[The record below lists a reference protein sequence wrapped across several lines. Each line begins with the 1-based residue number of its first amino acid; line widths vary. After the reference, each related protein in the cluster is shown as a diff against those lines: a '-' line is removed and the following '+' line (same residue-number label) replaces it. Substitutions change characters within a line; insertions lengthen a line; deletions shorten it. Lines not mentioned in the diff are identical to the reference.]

1 MSDRLIKAFLAL
13 MFIFPSAG
21 CRRQDPL
28 VVPDEPIN
36 DIHVSA
42 KPISEP
48 LPGDTALT
56 YANVVPYGIGAD
68 QKVFIQSRMSRIMNR
83 IDKRESFAICIGKDD
98 CPWCAR
104 AVPVLYQTAE
114 EMNVTVEYVD
124 LSDDY
129 SWRTEDQAESFDRFI
144 ELGRDNMRADENGDK
159 QFFIPCVICIRNGTV
174 ADMHVSTLDNDDL
187 ETEFS
192 DEQKGKLKQIYY
204 SGFIRAGL

>member
-1 MSDRLIKAFLAL
+1 MTDRLVKAFLAL
-13 MFIFPSAG
+13 MCIFPSAG
-21 CRRQDPL
+21 CRKQVPL
-28 VVPDEPIN
+28 VVPDDPIN
-36 DIHVSA
+36 DIQVSA

-48 LPGDTALT
+48 LPDDTALT
-56 YANVVPYGIGAD
+56 YANMVPYGIGED

-114 EMNVTVEYVD
+114 EMDVTVEYVD

-129 SWRTEDQAESFDRFI
+129 SWRTEDQSESFDRFV
-144 ELGRDNMRADENGDK
+144 ELVGDSMRADENGNP
-159 QFFIPCVICIRNGTV
+159 QLYVPFVVYIRNGTV
-174 ADMHVSTLDNDDL
+174 ADAHVSTLDDDDAESEL
-187 ETEFS
+187 T
-192 DEQKGKLKQIYY
+192 DEQRGKLKQIYY

>member
-1 MSDRLIKAFLAL
+1 MADKLIKV
-13 MFIFPSAG
+13 FITLTLILPLAG
-21 CRRQDPL
+21 CRKQEPL
-28 VVPDEPIN
+28 VVPEDPIE
-36 DIHVSA
+36 DIQISA
-42 KPISEP
+42 KPTAKPVAE
-48 LPGDTALT
+48 DTAIT
-56 YANVVPYGIGAD
+56 YANMGPYGIAEN
-68 QKVFIQSRMSRIMNR
+68 QKIFIDSRMSRIMNK

-114 EMNVTVEYVD
+114 EMDVTVEYVN
-124 LSDDY
+124 LLDDY
-129 SWRTEDQAESFDRFI
+129 SWRTEDQKEAFDRFI
-144 ELGRDNMRADENGDK
+144 ELVRDNMRTDENGDK

>member
-21 CRRQDPL
+21 CRMQDPL

-36 DIHVSA
+36 DIQVSA

-48 LPGDTALT
+48 LLDDTALT
-56 YANVVPYGIGAD
+56 YANLVSYGIAAD
-68 QKVFIQSRMSRIMNR
+68 QEVFIQSRMSRIMNK
-83 IDKRESFAICIGKDD
+83 IDKRESFAIYIGKDD

-114 EMNVTVEYVD
+114 EMDVTVEYVD

-129 SWRTEDQAESFDRFI
+129 SWRTEDQKEAFDRFI
-144 ELGRDNMRADENGDK
+144 EFIGDNMRTDENGDK
-159 QFFIPCVICIRNGTV
+159 QFYIPCVICIRNGTV
-174 ADMHVSTLDNDDL
+174 ADMHVSTFDNDDL

-192 DEQKGKLKQIYY
+192 DEQKSKLKQIYY